1 MLARI
6 LLLLLSVATPL
17 VAEVHSDW
25 TTNHV
30 PFRILGNLYYVGSD
44 DLAAYLVTTPEGNI
58 LINANLASS
67 VPQIRQNIETLGFRF
82 ADTRILLNSQV
93 HFDHVAGTAE
103 IKRLTHAKVE
113 VMDADVSAIESGGR
127 ADFFF
132 FNDPTAHF
140 ESVKVDRTLHDG
152 DQVKLGP
159 TVLTAHLTAGHTKG
173 DTTWTMQIT
182 ESGHTYNVVI
192 FGGAGINGGN
202 NLIDDP
208 RYPKQ
213 AEDFVRTFHTLRTL
227 PCDVFLGAHGL
238 YFDLSEKYP
247 RLKPNSPNPFIDPA
261 GYKAY
266 VDDREEAFHTE
277 LAKQTAAQHK

>member
-6 LLLLLSVATPL
+6 LLLLLAVATPL
-17 VAEVHSDW
+17 AAELNSDW
-25 TTNHV
+25 TTNHT
-30 PFRILGNLYYVGSD
+30 PFRILGNLYYVGSN
-44 DLAAYLVTTPEGNI
+44 DLGAYLVTTPEGNI

-82 ADTRILLNSQV
+82 ADTKILLNSQA
-93 HFDHVAGTAE
+93 HSDHVAGTAE

-127 ADFFF
+127 TDFFF
-132 FNDPTAHF
+132 YNKPAFHF
-140 ESVKVDRTLHDG
+140 EPVKVDHTLHDG
-152 DQVKLGP
+152 DQVTLGS

-182 ESGHTYNVVI
+182 DSGHTYNVVI
-192 FGGAGINGGN
+192 FGGAGINSGN
-202 NLIDDP
+202 NLINDP

-213 AEDFVRTFHTLRTL
+213 AEDFVRTFRTLRAL
-227 PCDVFLGAHGL
+227 PCDIFLGAHGL
-238 YFDLSEKYP
+238 YFDLNEKYA
-247 RLKPNSPNPFIDPA
+247 RLKPNGPNPFIDSA

-266 VDDREEAFHTE
+266 VDDREQAFRAE
-277 LAKQTAAQHK
+277 LAKQKAAQHN